1 MGAQVSKSET
11 YVKEALKASTNVVN
25 QIISNT
31 STPLD
36 MNQIVSF
43 EGCSGID
50 IGTIDQSQ
58 TVSMDVSAALKAL
71 QSTDTSSALKSAVTA
86 LAQAEA
92 EGGLGLSVSATKT
105 VVDKSIALSA
115 AVQNVAVSN
124 LESSVKASQGTI
136 NPYFFHLNYI
146 SPKLHF
152 TFLLSLQRSVAK
164 TRATSQSAR
173 STRSRFSNR
182 SFGLALTTA
191 KLPRSRRTFRIPSTR
206 KPRPKPRGL
215 IPWVF
220 S

>member
-1 MGAQVSKSET
+1 MGAQASKSET
-11 YVKEALKASTNVVN
+11 YVKEVLKASTNVVN

-50 IGTIDQSQ
+50 IGTIDQRQ

-115 AVQNVAVSN
+115 TVQNVAVSN
-124 LESSVKASQGTI
+124 LESAVKASQGTFNLI
-136 NPYFFHLNYI
+136 TTLLLLPPTF
-146 SPKLHF
+146 SPKIHF
-152 TFLLSLQRSVAK
+152 TFYCLYSVQLQKLEQHHNQRDQPGAGAQVNHSVL
-164 TRATSQSAR
+164 R
-173 STRSRFSNR
+173 
-182 SFGLALTTA
+182 
-191 KLPRSRRTFRIPSTR
+191 
-206 KPRPKPRGL
+206 
-215 IPWVF
+215 
-220 S
+220 